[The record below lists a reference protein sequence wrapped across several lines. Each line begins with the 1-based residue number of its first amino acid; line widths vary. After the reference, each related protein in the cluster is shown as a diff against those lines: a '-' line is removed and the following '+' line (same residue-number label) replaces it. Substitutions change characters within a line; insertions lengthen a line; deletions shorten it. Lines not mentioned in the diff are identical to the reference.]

1 MMTMKKIIL
10 VVMLLLVGILG
21 FSKKYQPNNKSL
33 EIFLEENFGEQYTGY
48 AWSDTTQDKYSFRIA
63 GNNKSIYL
71 FQIYDEN
78 SRNTGGELVKT
89 DVYGG
94 YVTEGKYRVFQHSV
108 KGVYYVKNYVDSKGI
123 KHSRLYF
130 GFDEQN
136 GTIVILDKNMNI
148 VEILNPVAVG

>member
-108 KGVYYVKNYVDSKGI
+108 KGV
-123 KHSRLYF
+123 
-130 GFDEQN
+130 
-136 GTIVILDKNMNI
+136 
-148 VEILNPVAVG
+148 